1 MAVMAR
7 ILSAQRRLANE
18 QLEAISLAPPDSAL
32 PDSPV
37 H

>member
-7 ILSAQRRLANE
+7 ILSAQRQLESE
-18 QLEAISLAPPDSAL
+18 QLEAISPAPPDGAL